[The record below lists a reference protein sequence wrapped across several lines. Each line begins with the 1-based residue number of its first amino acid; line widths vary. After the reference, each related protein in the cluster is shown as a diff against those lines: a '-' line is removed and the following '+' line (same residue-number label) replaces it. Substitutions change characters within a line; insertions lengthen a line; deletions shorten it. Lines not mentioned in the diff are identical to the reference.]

1 MDDKQNAVDYAV
13 AQKLLPQINGSGKQ
27 YLDFLESISV
37 TCKYLVKSNGILQRI
52 IDTGKKEHNY
62 FNFFNI

>member
-1 MDDKQNAVDYAV
+1 MISKMLWIMRLHKN
-13 AQKLLPQINGSGKQ
+13 NGSGKQ